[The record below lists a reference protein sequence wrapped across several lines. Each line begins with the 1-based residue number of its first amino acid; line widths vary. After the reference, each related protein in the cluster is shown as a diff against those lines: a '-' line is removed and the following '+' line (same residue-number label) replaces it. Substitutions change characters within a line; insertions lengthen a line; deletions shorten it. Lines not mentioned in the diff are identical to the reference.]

1 MNKEK
6 KVVIDIRKF
15 CKENGIK
22 EKDVCKE
29 IPISRHT
36 LYAWTIEA
44 PEVVT
49 GIFKAIKEVPEADA
63 LKILNGWQNPPFV
76 LAFIRDFMIKHNAK
90 FHQIIFEKQLLY

>member
-1 MNKEK
+1 MNNK

-15 CKENGIK
+15 CKENKIK

-44 PEVVT
+44 PKSVIGV
-49 GIFKAIKEVPEADA
+49 FKASKEVKDVDV
-63 LKILNGWQNPPFV
+63 LKILKGWQEPTFA
-76 LAFIRDFMIKHNAK
+76 LAFIREFMIKYNCK
-90 FHQIIFEKQLLY
+90 FEQIIFEK